1 VAQYAWSTSPLRRA
15 VDLVNQRQ
23 IIAVVQGEAPTYP
36 QNSDELAMIM
46 RHFDLTYNAYG
57 DFQTRMERY
66 WCLQYLVQENVQ
78 EISATVWREN
88 LVRFDH
94 MPYITKVHSLPE
106 LPVGTR
112 VTLEIKRIDTLMMEI
127 DTRFKAAEEAPVI
140 ADVLIDDSKGVEEVL

>member
-1 VAQYAWSTSPLRRA
+1 
-15 VDLVNQRQ
+15 
-23 IIAVVQGEAPTYP
+23 
-36 QNSDELAMIM
+36 
-46 RHFDLTYNAYG
+46 
-57 DFQTRMERY
+57 MERY

-106 LPVGTR
+106 LAVGTR

-127 DTRFKAAEEAPVI
+127 DTRFKAVEEAPISEPMAV
-140 ADVLIDDSKGVEEVL
+140 ANDDSKGVEEVL